1 MHARTATWI
10 LTISLVAAAPAVSSA
25 QANRAQAESIIQRPR
40 IERANGNTAVIAWST
55 NTGGSSVVHYGT
67 DPNNLSQRAQSPYAN
82 DRDNNGETHRV
93 TLRDLQPNTT
103 YYYAVES
110 GQGQGTGTTA
120 MSRVQSFRTDASG
133 SVYGNG
139 DQGNAGYGDRDYRND
154 DRNGNPRGNDRN
166 GYDRNNDRNGY
177 DRDND
182 RSGYD
187 RDNDRSGYD
196 RNNDRN
202 GYDRDNDRSAYGSD
216 NGGSS
221 ADANPARQVG
231 FQDGVND
238 GRADRQSGHSSRAT
252 EQQAFHNADHNYS
265 PAYGSRDQYRSAYR
279 EAYVRGYE
287 RGYNGNGYQR

>member
-110 GQGQGTGTTA
+110 GQGQGTGTSA

-139 DQGNAGYGDRDYRND
+139 DQGNAGYGDRDYRNG
-154 DRNGNPRGNDRN
+154 DRNGNPRDNDRN
-166 GYDRNNDRNGY
+166 
-177 DRDND
+177 
-182 RSGYD
+182 
-187 RDNDRSGYD
+187 GYD

>member
-1 MHARTATWI
+1 MHRRTATWM
-10 LTISLVAAAPAVSSA
+10 LTISLAGAAPAMCSA
-25 QANRAQAESIIQRPR
+25 QGNRAQAESISQRPR
-40 IERANGNTAVIAWST
+40 IEHASGNTAVIAWST

-103 YYYAVES
+103 YYYSVES

-139 DQGNAGYGDRDYRND
+139 DQGNAGYGDRDYRNG
-154 DRNGNPRGNDRN
+154 DRNGNPRGNDRS
-166 GYDRNNDRNGY
+166 GYDRNNDRSG
-177 DRDND
+177 ND
-182 RSGYD
+182 RNS
-187 RDNDRSGYD
+187 
-196 RNNDRN
+196 DRN